1 MSENWPKSR
10 RTNRRLVK
18 YALIGIPLATL
29 FLSHRYYE
37 WYNLSNAYIIAIINQ
52 IKTYDYGNAI
62 AVLLGVGGYLLENY
76 FQRKTAREEKQ
87 MDRVEQQSHKL
98 LVPVTGKFIYA
109 CVKVYTRCVQNK
121 KRAYDMFKF

>member
-1 MSENWPKSR
+1 MSESWPKLR

-18 YALIGIPLATL
+18 YALIGMPIATL
-29 FLSHRYYE
+29 LISHQYYG
-37 WYNLSNAYIIAIINQ
+37 YLSNAYIIAIINQ

-98 LVPVTGKFIYA
+98 LVPVTSKLWCA
-109 CVKVYTRCVQNK
+109 
-121 KRAYDMFKF
+121 

>member
-1 MSENWPKSR
+1 MKAST
-10 RTNRRLVK
+10 TNRLIIA
-18 YALIGIPLATL
+18 YALIGIPIASL
-29 FLSHRYYE
+29 FISQYYG
-37 WYNLSNAYIIAIINQ
+37 YLSNVYIIAIINQ

-98 LVPVTGKFIYA
+98 LVPVTSKLCA
-109 CVKVYTRCVQNK
+109 CVKSVHKMCLK
-121 KRAYDMFKF
+121 M

>member
-1 MSENWPKSR
+1 MSRKAGQSRDEHYNLNAMKKSKAS
-10 RTNRRLVK
+10 TTDRRLIA
-18 YALIGIPLATL
+18 YALIGIPIATL
-29 FLSHRYYE
+29 FISHQYYE

-98 LVPVTGKFIYA
+98 LVPVTSECIY
-109 CVKVYTRCVQNK
+109 
-121 KRAYDMFKF
+121 